1 MTVAQ
6 ETPPRVVVVVGYPGA
21 ELLDMACLTT
31 TFDYANRGAT
41 PPYQVVVASPAGR
54 PITCQSGL
62 TLGAQAAVERLRG
75 PIDTMIIS
83 GGEGHLAAADNPRL
97 VAHVRRLARE
107 TRRVAS
113 VCTGSSVLAAAG
125 LLDGR
130 RVTTHWLFADQL
142 ATLHPAVR
150 VDPTPIW
157 IRDGDVTTAAGV
169 TSALDLALAFVEED
183 NGPEL
188 ARHIARA
195 LVTYLQRPGNQ
206 AQMSMFVAAP
216 APDDAVVRD
225 LVAAIRDAPGADHGL
240 AVLADRAAVSERHLT
255 RLFVAH
261 TGQTPARYVR
271 GVRTEAAAQLL
282 VSSRLP
288 LDRIAVRCG
297 FTSAEALRQAFVDRY
312 GVTPSRYRAAYST
325 TSLGRGAPAGG
336 GSAVAGSA
344 VHASADRGEHQE
356 TDPQRYVQQDAELR
370 Q

>member
-1 MTVAQ
+1 MTAPQ
-6 ETPPRVVVVVGYPGA
+6 ETRPRVVAVVGYPGA
-21 ELLDMACLTT
+21 ELLDIACLTT

-41 PPYQVVVASPAGR
+41 PAYEVVTVTPGGK
-54 PITCQSGL
+54 PIRCQSGL
-62 TLGAQAAVERLRG
+62 TLHAQAAVERLRG

-130 RVTTHWLFADQL
+130 RVTTHWLFADLL

-183 NGPEL
+183 HGPEL

-206 AQMSMFVAAP
+206 AQVSMFVAAP

-225 LVAAIRDAPGADHGL
+225 LVAAIRDAPDADLGL
-240 AVLADRAAVSERHLT
+240 TALAARAAVSERHLT

-261 TGQTPARYVR
+261 TGQTPARFVR

-288 LDRIAVRCG
+288 LARIAVRCG

-325 TSLGRGAPAGG
+325 TSIGRQSLAGRG
-336 GSAVAGSA
+336 
-344 VHASADRGEHQE
+344 SADGGEDQE
-356 TDPQRYVQQDAELR
+356 TETQRYVQQDAELR